1 MLRRKISDTLTEWKN
16 RPHKCL
22 LLKGQRQ
29 VGKTFSVREFAR
41 SDYENFVEYNLSTDI
56 SCRRIF
62 EGDLDVDSLI
72 SAMSLFSPDVEIKP
86 KSTLIFIDEIQE
98 FPRAKEALKSF
109 TLDGRYDVIA
119 SGSML
124 GIDLPKD
131 PQDEGSWKSEGDREP
146 MEPSGYVEDATMYAL
161 DFEEFCWAGGVK
173 DREISKLRSCIKDRK
188 PIGPAFMDAF
198 DRLFRDYMLV
208 GGTRYDNLSAD
219 GGNSSFEIP
228 VAAMD
233 APVSVVDFNATWCG
247 PCRMLAPVLEEISE
261 KYAGRVSFFSVDVDE
276 SPGLAMQYRVNSVPC
291 LVLLKNGEFTDQAVG
306 FRPEPQLTA
315 WIDGNL

>member
-41 SDYENFVEYNLSTDI
+41 SDYENFVEYNLNTDI

-124 GIDLPKD
+124 GIAHIPPYKIATTKIYQKKKKLFVKRFF
-131 PQDEGSWKSEGDREP
+131 KI
-146 MEPSGYVEDATMYAL
+146 YVENSFVILFFATIFL
-161 DFEEFCWAGGVK
+161 
-173 DREISKLRSCIKDRK
+173 
-188 PIGPAFMDAF
+188 
-198 DRLFRDYMLV
+198 
-208 GGTRYDNLSAD
+208 
-219 GGNSSFEIP
+219 
-228 VAAMD
+228 
-233 APVSVVDFNATWCG
+233 
-247 PCRMLAPVLEEISE
+247 
-261 KYAGRVSFFSVDVDE
+261 
-276 SPGLAMQYRVNSVPC
+276 
-291 LVLLKNGEFTDQAVG
+291 
-306 FRPEPQLTA
+306 
-315 WIDGNL
+315 